1 MVQIKVA
8 LLQQPGSPL
17 IGTLAPI
24 LAGCEVA
31 TLSPESEAPLPPKV
45 AGGEMLVLW
54 DLHGFSDHERRR
66 WQKRLEAE
74 KVGVVLA
81 APPGLAGLAELATAC
96 GALALITPSQGAP
109 QSRLQLA
116 AASAMQERMREL
128 LSQAAQLEAKLSE
141 RAAIEK
147 AKNLL
152 ILSMGLSEPEAMRR
166 LQKHARRTNQKLIKV
181 AQQVLATY
189 HLFNGDKT

>member
-1 MVQIKVA
+1 VAQIKVA

-17 IGTLAPI
+17 TNSLAPI

-31 TLSPESEAPLPPKV
+31 MLKPASPAPLPPKV
-45 AGGEMLVLW
+45 AAGDMLVLW
-54 DLHGFSDHERRR
+54 DLHGFDPEQRSLWLER
-66 WQKRLEAE
+66 LAAE

-81 APPGLAGLAELATAC
+81 APEGLAGLAELATAC

-116 AASAMQERMREL
+116 AASAMQNRLREL
-128 LSQAAQLEAKLSE
+128 LSQAVHLEAKLSE
-141 RAAIEK
+141 RAVVEK

-152 ILSMGLSEPEAMRR
+152 VLSMGLSEPEAMRR
-166 LQKHARRTNQKLIKV
+166 LQQHARRTNQKLIKV

>member
-31 TLSPESEAPLPPKV
+31 MLSPEPEASLPPKV

-54 DLHGFSDHERRR
+54 DLHGFSGQERRK

-74 KVGVVLA
+74 QVGVVLA
-81 APPGLAGLAELATAC
+81 APSGLAGLAELATAC

-109 QSRLQLA
+109 QSRLQLS
-116 AASAMQERMREL
+116 AASAMQERMRQL

-141 RAAIEK
+141 RATIEK

-166 LQKHARRTNQKLIKV
+166 LQQHARRSNQKLIKV
-181 AQQVLATY
+181 AKQVLATY
-189 HLFNGDKT
+189 HLFNGDKQ

>member
-1 MVQIKVA
+1 VAQIKVA

-17 IGTLAPI
+17 INTLAPI

-31 TLSPESEAPLPPKV
+31 MLSPASPAPLPAKV
-45 AGGEMLVLW
+45 AVGDMLVLW
-54 DLHGFSDHERRR
+54 DLHGFDPEERAL
-66 WQKRLEAE
+66 WLERLAAE

-81 APPGLAGLAELATAC
+81 APEDLAGLAELATAC
-96 GALALITPSQGAP
+96 GALALITPAQGAP

-116 AASAMQERMREL
+116 AASAMQNRLREL

-141 RAAIEK
+141 RATIEK

-166 LQKHARRTNQKLIKV
+166 LQQHARRSNQKLIKV

-189 HLFNGDKT
+189 RLFNGDKS